1 MLVGILI
8 NSVSIYI
15 ASRILSGVE
24 LKNFWSAIWV
34 ALALGLVNA
43 FVKPIVV
50 LFSLPLT
57 VITLGLFAFVINA
70 LMIML
75 VDMFIDS
82 FKIKNFGWALAF
94 SIVVSVISSVL
105 ASIF

>member
-1 MLVGILI
+1 MMALI
-8 NSVSIYI
+8 VPLLIKSVSIYI

-34 ALALGLVNA
+34 ALALGLVNMLI
-43 FVKPIVV
+43 KPIISV
-50 LFSLPLT
+50 LALPLT
-57 VITLGLFAFVINA
+57 IITFGLFALVINA

-82 FKIKNFGWALAF
+82 FKVKNFGW
-94 SIVVSVISSVL
+94 II
-105 ASIF
+105 